1 MIREWKEANGFVG
14 EPRTPVHVTAPVS
27 GKPTLLDITN
37 EMRKACESLVAPLS
51 ETMLDLLSRVEPEF
65 QEKVRRNV
73 LLAGGGSQIRGL
85 AAVLEKGLAEVG
97 GGSVRPIEDPVFAG
111 AIGGLSI
118 AIDAPGEDWEQ
129 LAG

>member
-1 MIREWKEANGFVG
+1 MG
-14 EPRTPVHVTAPVS
+14 EPPAPVHVTAPVN
-27 GKPTLLDITN
+27 GKPTLLDITA
-37 EMRKACESLVAPLS
+37 EMRKACESIVGPLT

-85 AAVLEKGLAEVG
+85 GAALEKALLDVG
-97 GGSVRPIEDPVFAG
+97 GGTVRPIEDPVFAG
-111 AIGGLSI
+111 AAGGLSI
-118 AIDAPGEDWEQ
+118 AADAPGEDWEQ